1 MVTDNVCRWLLL
13 AILTAGLVISVYY
26 RRRADRAGGPISR
39 RRDGTAIAIPLGLF
53 GLATLIGL
61 VVYLIHP
68 AWMAWSQLGLPAW
81 LRLAGAALG
90 SLGLALFWW
99 VFGHLGLNV
108 TPTAQT
114 RPSHTLVTTGP
125 YRWIRHPM
133 YSFGV
138 IVFAAYFL
146 LTANWFIGLTS
157 GVSFALLAF
166 RTREEEANLI
176 KRFGNDYRA
185 YKERAGR
192 FVPRLRPRRTQSG
205 G

>member
-1 MVTDNVCRWLLL
+1 MATDNVCRWLLL
-13 AILTAGLVISVYY
+13 AILLAGLAMSLHF

-39 RRDGTAIAIPLGLF
+39 RRDAAAIAIPLGLF

-61 VVYLIHP
+61 MVYLIHP
-68 AWMAWSQLGLPAW
+68 AWMAWSQLGLPDW
-81 LRLAGAALG
+81 VRLVGAPLG
-90 SLGLALFWW
+90 LLGLALFRW

-133 YSFGV
+133 YSSGV
-138 IVFAAYFL
+138 ILFAAYFL
-146 LTANWFIGLTS
+146 LTANWFIGLAS

-176 KRFGNDYRA
+176 KRFGDDYRE
-185 YKERAGR
+185 YMDRAGR
-192 FVPRLRPRRTQSG
+192 FVPRLRRQRSTRRC
-205 G
+205 